1 MALNHDIQFQ
11 DCEGLLKIQEFEDRK
26 RISLL
31 RLEITCSKKEIHLD
45 LNPYSQCM

>member
-11 DCEGLLKIQEFEDRK
+11 DCEGLLKIQEFEGIK

-31 RLEITCSKKEIHLD
+31 KLKITCNKKEIH
-45 LNPYSQCM
+45 